1 MLTSQITTLAPT
13 SEPKPSKWIPPT
25 ISSVIQS
32 ISTLMK
38 NSAMPTVSRIS
49 GSARSLTTG
58 LTSALT
64 TPKTAAAMSSD
75 VQPASVASPT
85 KATAA

>member
-1 MLTSQITTLAPT
+1 MLAPT
-13 SEPKPSKWIPPT
+13 SDPKPSKWMPLT
-25 ISSVIQS
+25 IASVIQS

-38 NSAMPTVSRIS
+38 NSAMPTVSRIR
-49 GSARSLTTG
+49 GSASSVTTG
-58 LTSALT
+58 FTSVLT